1 MDNKITVGRRK
12 TSVAR
17 VFLAPAPGDGSLL
30 VNKREIE
37 DYFPIKFLRDNALL
51 PLTVLDLDPSDYRIR
66 VNVRGGGI
74 AGQAEAVRLGI
85 ARALLLIDPE
95 YRPLLKPHGLL
106 TRDSRMVERKKYG
119 QHKARKAHQ
128 FSKR

>member
-1 MDNKITVGRRK
+1 MENKITVGRRK

-17 VFLAPAPGDGSLL
+17 VSLAHAPGAGSIK

-37 DYFPIKFLRDNALL
+37 DYFPIKFLRDNLYL
-51 PLTVLDLDPSDYRIR
+51 PLTVLDLDPADYTIR
-66 VNVRGGGI
+66 VNVQGGGI

-95 YRPLLKPHGLL
+95 YRIGLKPHGLL